1 MNEDAISAFQD
12 CVERTAQ
19 AREQVRKLVAS
30 GRWREAEPDV
40 DRSRAYAVRHRMLM
54 SSSGAES
61 ITGSTEDFQ
70 RVGFLSQG
78 ALSARAVGYVE
89 VNYGTKAEIGTGFM
103 VSPNLLITNRHVIE
117 DAIAARGAQVTFF
130 RELDERGVPKPT
142 TTFLLDPDRF
152 ALFSPDDQLDYALI
166 ALGRRQSGLAEAGDL
181 GFCALSDQPDK
192 HVLGMNTNIV
202 QHPSGWPKMI
212 TVRNNILTART
223 DRTLLYETDTEQGS
237 SGSPV
242 FNDDWQ
248 LVALHHWGEP
258 FIDRD
263 TFGSEVP
270 RNVNEGVR
278 ISAIYRD
285 LASRMSGLPADW
297 QALLREALAVAAS
310 TPAAAGDR
318 RLSPPRPSAQ
328 EGKAIDITNP
338 TTEHTMATSSASPS
352 PQSIR
357 LTVPVE
363 LTISIGQAVQSQ
375 LQPGV
380 AVASPSS
387 TLASSPAALQPKVLT
402 RGAEAVQVDQDYG
415 NRNGY
420 DSGFIPGL
428 ELPLPQPSP
437 ALARQIASLRAGEP
451 GAAEGELKYEHFSL
465 KVNKSKR
472 IAAFTATNIDG
483 ETYLDVDRKTG
494 QANASEGEV
503 WFKDPRISA
512 SLVLDQTF
520 YSAWSTYFDRGHL
533 TRRTDPTWGTP
544 EEAARANADTFH
556 FTNCS
561 PQHFRFNQSA
571 KYWQGL
577 ERYVLENGTLAGDT
591 KRRLVVFQGPIF
603 DDKIDLWADDV
614 QIPSSFFKVVVWK
627 GQAGPKAVGLVVDQS
642 KLLSEARHSL
652 GAPQPL
658 PSVDVNHWR
667 VPIAKIE
674 AQAGLDFGDLV
685 RAADTIANAAQPRV
699 GEGLVLITSFEGIQL

>member
-1 MNEDAISAFQD
+1 MNEEATGAFKASL
-12 CVERTAQ
+12 ERTA
-19 AREQVRKLVAS
+19 AEREQVRKLVAA
-30 GRWREAEPDV
+30 GRWRDAEPDV
-40 DRSRAYAVRHRMLM
+40 DRSRAYAARHRTLM
-54 SSSGAES
+54 APSRAES

-70 RVGFLSQG
+70 RVSFLSQG
-78 ALSARAVGYVE
+78 ALSANAVGYVE

-103 VSPNLLITNRHVIE
+103 VSPRLMITNRHVIE
-117 DAIAARGAQVTFF
+117 DEAAARGAQVTFF
-130 RELDERGVPKPT
+130 RELDGRGVPKPT

-152 ALFSPDDQLDYALI
+152 ALFSPDDQLDYALV
-166 ALGRRQSGLAEAGDL
+166 ALGRRQSGLAEVGDL

-192 HVLGMNTNIV
+192 HVLGMNTNII
-202 QHPSGWPKMI
+202 QHPSGWTKMI

-258 FIDRD
+258 FVDRS
-263 TFGSEVP
+263 TFGDEVP

-285 LASRMSGLPADW
+285 LASRMNGLPADW
-297 QALLREALAVAAS
+297 QALLREALGAS
-310 TPAAAGDR
+310 GASPGAGSDR
-318 RLSPPRPSAQ
+318 VLSPPRPSAA
-328 EGKAIDITNP
+328 EARTIEFTTP
-338 TTEHTMATSSASPS
+338 TTEQQTMANSSEPS
-352 PQSIR
+352 SNSIR
-357 LTVPVE
+357 LTVPIE
-363 LTISIGQAVQSQ
+363 LTISVGQAVQS
-375 LQPGV
+375 LPVAAVAPPSSV
-380 AVASPSS
+380 AVLSNV
-387 TLASSPAALQPKVLT
+387 ALQPKLLS
-402 RGAEAVQVDQDYG
+402 RGAEAVQVDQDYA

-428 ELPLPQPSP
+428 ELPLPQPS
-437 ALARQIASLRAGEP
+437 ATLARQIAALRAGEP
-451 GAAEGELKYEHFSL
+451 AAAQGELKYEHFSL

-472 IAAFTATNIDG
+472 IAVFTATNIDG
-483 ETYLDVDRKTG
+483 ETYLEVDRKTG
-494 QANASEGEV
+494 QPNASEGEV

-512 SLVLDQTF
+512 SFLLDQTF

-533 TRRTDPTWGTP
+533 TRRTDPTWGSP

-577 ERYVLENGTLAGDT
+577 ERYVLENGTLADDA
-591 KRRLVVFQGPIF
+591 RPRLAVFQGPIF

-614 QIPSSFFKVVVWK
+614 QIPSSFFKIVVWK
-627 GQAGPKAVGLVVDQS
+627 GKTGPKAVGLVVDQL

-652 GAPQPL
+652 GAPQAL

-667 VPIAKIE
+667 VPIKRIE
-674 AQAGLDFGDLV
+674 AQTGLDFGDLV
-685 RAADTIANAAQPRV
+685 RAADTIGGAGQPQV